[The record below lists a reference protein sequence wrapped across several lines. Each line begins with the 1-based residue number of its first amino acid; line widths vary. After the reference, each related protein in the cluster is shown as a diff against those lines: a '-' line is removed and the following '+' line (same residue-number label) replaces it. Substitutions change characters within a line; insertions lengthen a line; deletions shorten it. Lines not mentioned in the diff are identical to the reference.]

1 MIKKMIDGQA
11 FWEEVVKR
19 LSKGEKTN
27 FFFSEKEV
35 HLLILNEKVTRM
47 DFDGGVYFFVKED
60 TFRKMFYFLEKSIS
74 PVPLPEFTEPM
85 ILEEVLLA
93 AKERIPSEESWKN
106 IGFMPYLERKRLFLS
121 AKNIAS
127 EEREPMFASEE
138 MLDTLFQFM
147 QESFEPFSSALPAK
161 EALRKDIRAQNILIS
176 IKDGVLVGFLH
187 FGEEKHS
194 SMLWHI
200 AVKQEAR
207 GLGIGDG
214 LVRDWFFAQKD
225 IAKKFILWVRTDN
238 PPALRMYEKL
248 GFLPDGRVAPV
259 MIKNI

>member
-1 MIKKMIDGQA
+1 MIKKMIDGKA

-35 HLLILNEKVTRM
+35 LLLVQKEKLTRV

-60 TFRKMFYFLEKSIS
+60 TFHRIFYFLEKGKS
-74 PVPLPEFTEPM
+74 PVCLPELTEPM

-93 AKERIPSEESWKN
+93 ARERIPSEETWEKL
-106 IGFMPYLERKRLFLS
+106 GFMPYLERKRLFLM
-121 AKNIAS
+121 AKNVIP
-127 EEREPMFASEE
+127 EERKPIFATEE
-138 MLDTLFQFM
+138 MLDELFQFM
-147 QESFEPFSSALPAK
+147 HESFEPYSSALPEK
-161 EALRKDIRAQNILIS
+161 EALQKDIQAQNILIS
-176 IKDGVLVGFLH
+176 VKDGKLLGFLH
-187 FGEEKHS
+187 FGEEKQS
-194 SMLWHI
+194 SVLWHI
-200 AVKQEAR
+200 AVKQQAR
-207 GLGIGDG
+207 GLGIGEG
-214 LVRDWFFAQKD
+214 LVKDWFFTQKNT
-225 IAKKFILWVRTDN
+225 AKKFILWVRTDN